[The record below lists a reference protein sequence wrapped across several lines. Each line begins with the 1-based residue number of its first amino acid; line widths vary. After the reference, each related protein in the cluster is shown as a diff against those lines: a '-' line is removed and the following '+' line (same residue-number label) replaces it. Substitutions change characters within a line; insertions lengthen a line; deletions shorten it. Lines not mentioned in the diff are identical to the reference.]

1 MSMFRRRF
9 KIVLLPSLHKEKM
22 QDGLK
27 IQFKAFQYP
36 LLDERPMPRRLQ
48 RARIANSDERRRN
61 EFRKSV
67 DASRREADA
76 ILEAWD
82 GGRLFQVKIPGRHF
96 RTPGKRGECNGFTPS
111 SRRNLQRKCAM
122 LDTSADSGQ
131 FVGLTYPDS
140 IVEKYHGQIGG
151 FDSFV
156 ERAKDDL
163 AAWIKRLQREVP
175 GAATLWR
182 IEVQDRKSG
191 RFIGDLVPHFH
202 LLVFN
207 IPYTEYQAEEN
218 QVVVGFSGDKFLV
231 TEQVMRKEYG
241 WKSSRCANQVYFK
254 FDEKGQKTLAQRCL
268 LNTKPGVED
277 SDQITFRDWL
287 SASWYDVVDSHEL
300 AHLAAGTSCSRVLSS
315 KGVSCYASKL
325 YLSKDE
331 RPDMII
337 KGRNWGITNRKCI
350 PWAAKVEKFLSPAA
364 AYRVR
369 RVMRRYLKHQPRLR
383 GYFNRRGCGMS
394 LFCDVHNWLRLVAPP
409 PDCPF

>member
-1 MSMFRRRF
+1 MMSMFRRRF

-131 FVGLTYPDS
+131 FV
-140 IVEKYHGQIGG
+140 
-151 FDSFV
+151 
-156 ERAKDDL
+156 
-163 AAWIKRLQREVP
+163 
-175 GAATLWR
+175 
-182 IEVQDRKSG
+182 
-191 RFIGDLVPHFH
+191 
-202 LLVFN
+202 
-207 IPYTEYQAEEN
+207 
-218 QVVVGFSGDKFLV
+218 VGFSGDKFLV

-300 AHLAAGTSCSRVLSS
+300 AHLEDFQPYSFRMTCSVT
-315 KGVSCYASKL
+315 K
-325 YLSKDE
+325 
-331 RPDMII
+331 
-337 KGRNWGITNRKCI
+337 N
-350 PWAAKVEKFLSPAA
+350 
-364 AYRVR
+364 
-369 RVMRRYLKHQPRLR
+369 
-383 GYFNRRGCGMS
+383 
-394 LFCDVHNWLRLVAPP
+394 
-409 PDCPF
+409 